1 MRTCLRRSLATGLVF
16 RRQLPLAPRCYAFLP
31 GCGQGLALATTARPA
46 PLRSALLQ
54 RRKLRRYLVPLRNR
68 WPRQQP
74 TPGSDAAQRV
84 SPDFSPEVPVPSR
97 RLRTGFRPFTCSLPA
112 GYPTAP
118 RPARPNLK
126 KWSLPPDVVFSD
138 SFPRARPRNGFQKET
153 CCLPWRLLWWL
164 CGRVVRIL
172 FVLLSALEVRRPSPF
187 GPSFLFIC

>member
-1 MRTCLRRSLATGLVF
+1 MRLSCLVFPLLYPSAISIIYLSPGSLMRTCLRRSLATGLVF

-46 PLRSALLQ
+46 PLRSALLL
-54 RRKLRRYLVPLRNR
+54 RRKLRRYLVSLRNR

-118 RPARPNLK
+118 RPARYTQVARGK
-126 KWSLPPDVVFSD
+126 KATEAQEACDALL
-138 SFPRARPRNGFQKET
+138 RPG
-153 CCLPWRLLWWL
+153 LL
-164 CGRVVRIL
+164 R
-172 FVLLSALEVRRPSPF
+172 
-187 GPSFLFIC
+187 

>member
-16 RRQLPLAPRCYAFLP
+16 RRQLPLGPRCYAFLP

-46 PLRSALLQ
+46 PLRSALLL
-54 RRKLRRYLVPLRNR
+54 RRKLRRYLVSLRNR

-118 RPARPNLK
+118 RPARRQRGYIFLDPTNTRTAAQLGAPAAQK
-126 KWSLPPDVVFSD
+126 TASARAPSPPPGTSRSD
-138 SFPRARPRNGFQKET
+138 SKG
-153 CCLPWRLLWWL
+153 
-164 CGRVVRIL
+164 
-172 FVLLSALEVRRPSPF
+172 LS
-187 GPSFLFIC
+187 

>member
-46 PLRSALLQ
+46 PLRSALLL
-54 RRKLRRYLVPLRNR
+54 RRKLRRYLVSLCNC

-118 RPARPNLK
+118 RPARTG
-126 KWSLPPDVVFSD
+126 LPGASGWRQTGEKGFRYQCTTQRKQ
-138 SFPRARPRNGFQKET
+138 RAVHSGNKH
-153 CCLPWRLLWWL
+153 
-164 CGRVVRIL
+164 
-172 FVLLSALEVRRPSPF
+172 SS
-187 GPSFLFIC
+187 

>member
-46 PLRSALLQ
+46 PLRSALLL
-54 RRKLRRYLVPLRNR
+54 RRKLRRYLVSLRNC

-118 RPARPNLK
+118 RPAR
-126 KWSLPPDVVFSD
+126 
-138 SFPRARPRNGFQKET
+138 
-153 CCLPWRLLWWL
+153 
-164 CGRVVRIL
+164 GRGGL
-172 FVLLSALEVRRPSPF
+172 QLVLLIGARRGAFLLLRSTGRRSASRHRGRRAG
-187 GPSFLFIC
+187 GPQLGFLLGLL

>member
-1 MRTCLRRSLATGLVF
+1 MVLESCLSSDPCSSSLGGATLREVVCISLSLPGIGRVTRGTLPVGHPISNLNHLFIARQLLMRTCLRRSLATGLVF

-46 PLRSALLQ
+46 PLRSALLL
-54 RRKLRRYLVPLRNR
+54 RRKLRRYLVSLRNC

-118 RPARPNLK
+118 RPARPRSK
-126 KWSLPPDVVFSD
+126 
-138 SFPRARPRNGFQKET
+138 T
-153 CCLPWRLLWWL
+153 CR
-164 CGRVVRIL
+164 GR
-172 FVLLSALEVRRPSPF
+172 
-187 GPSFLFIC
+187 GP